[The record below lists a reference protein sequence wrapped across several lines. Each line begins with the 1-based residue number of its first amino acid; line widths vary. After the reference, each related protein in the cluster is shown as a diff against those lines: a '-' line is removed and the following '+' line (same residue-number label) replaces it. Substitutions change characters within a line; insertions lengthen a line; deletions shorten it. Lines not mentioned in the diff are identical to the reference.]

1 VQIVIQQIQLTQT
14 ETAFLQS
21 LIAKA
26 ATAFSADEQP
36 LLAFPVE
43 EGKSLVL
50 LDESQYQKLQDELE
64 YVEVRQA
71 IEEGRRD
78 KAAGRTHSVSEVF
91 AEINAKYG
99 FPPRE
104 KA

>member
-1 VQIVIQQIQLTQT
+1 MIQQIALNQT

-26 ATAFSADEQP
+26 TIALSADEQQ
-36 LLAFPVE
+36 LLVFPVD

-50 LDESQYQKLQDELE
+50 LDESQYLKLQDELE
-64 YVEVRQA
+64 YAEVRKG
-71 IEEGRRD
+71 IEEGRKD
-78 KAAGRTHSVSEVF
+78 KAAGRTHSVAEVF

-99 FPPRE
+99 FPPRK